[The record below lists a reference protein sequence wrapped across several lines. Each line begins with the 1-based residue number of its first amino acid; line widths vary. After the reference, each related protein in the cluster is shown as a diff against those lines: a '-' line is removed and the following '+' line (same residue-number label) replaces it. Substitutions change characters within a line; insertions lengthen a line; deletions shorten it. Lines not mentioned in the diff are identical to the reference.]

1 MATPDHPPPAVPD
14 PPSWSG
20 IGFGLLLG
28 AVIAVE
34 YYGFLLLGAFAPL
47 WLARPAVG
55 HVPWSF
61 LLGAL
66 LLASAVAL
74 TGLYAWRANAAE
86 DAR

>member
-1 MATPDHPPPAVPD
+1 M
-14 PPSWSG
+14 
-20 IGFGLLLG
+20 GFGLLLA

-34 YYGFLLLGAFAPL
+34 YYGFLLLGAFAPH
-47 WLARPAVG
+47 WLAQPAVG
-55 HVPWSF
+55 HIPWSF

-86 DAR
+86 DAQ

>member
-1 MATPDHPPPAVPD
+1 MTPPDHPSRLAKA
-14 PPSWSG
+14 PPSWAG
-20 IGFGLLLG
+20 MGFGLLLA

-34 YYGFLLLGAFAPL
+34 YYGFLLLGALAPH
-47 WLARPAVG
+47 WLSQPAVG

>member
-1 MATPDHPPPAVPD
+1 MTSPDHSLSAPVA

-28 AVIAVE
+28 GVIAVE

-66 LLASAVAL
+66 LLGSAVAL
-74 TGLYAWRANAAE
+74 TGLYAWRANATE

>member
-1 MATPDHPPPAVPD
+1 MTSPDLPSRPPVA
-14 PPSWSG
+14 PPSWTG
-20 IGFGLLLG
+20 MGFGLLLAG
-28 AVIAVE
+28 VIAVE
-34 YYGFLLLGAFAPL
+34 YYGFLLLGAFAPH
-47 WLARPAVG
+47 WLAQPAVG

-74 TGLYAWRANAAE
+74 TGLYAWHAAAE